1 MKKKSMKKAGIFLL
15 LSVLLVGATPVQSN
29 DLYVYKTD
37 GSKLNYSLDIVQKLT
52 FVGTDLLVNKSDGS
66 TALVS
71 FTDLRF
77 FSLKEFNFTG
87 IATPETKVTISVY
100 PNPTVT
106 DVTVKNTKPITGLEL
121 YNLQGQKLLQLHPK
135 SLEATVPLA
144 AYPAGV
150 YLLQVADESGITIK
164 KIIKN

>member
-1 MKKKSMKKAGIFLL
+1 MRKNLMKKAGFFLL
-15 LSVLLVGATPVQSN
+15 LSMLFVGATPVQSN
-29 DLYVYKTD
+29 DLYVYKND
-37 GSKLNYSLDIVQKLT
+37 GSKSNYSLDIVQKLT
-52 FVGTDLLVNKSDGS
+52 FVGTDLLVNKTDGS

-87 IATPETKVTISVY
+87 IATPETKVAISVY
-100 PNPTVT
+100 PNPIVA
-106 DVTVKNTKPITGLEL
+106 DVTVKSTKTITGLGL
-121 YNLQGQKLLQLHPK
+121 YDLRGQKLLQLHPE

-144 AYPAGV
+144 AYPAGL

>member
-1 MKKKSMKKAGIFLL
+1 MRKNSMKKAGIFLL
-15 LSVLLVGATPVQSN
+15 FGRLLVGATPVQSN

-37 GSKLNYSLDIVQKLT
+37 GSKSNYSLDIVQKLT
-52 FVGTDLLVNKSDGS
+52 FVGTDLLVNKTDGS

-71 FTDLRF
+71 FSDLRF

-87 IATPETKVTISVY
+87 IATPETKVAINVY
-100 PNPTVT
+100 PNPTVA
-106 DVTVKNTKPITGLEL
+106 DVSVKSTKNIIGLEL
-121 YNLQGQKLLQLHPK
+121 YNLQGQKLLQLRPE
-135 SLEATVPLA
+135 SLETTVALA

-150 YLLQVADESGITIK
+150 YLLQVVDESGIIIK